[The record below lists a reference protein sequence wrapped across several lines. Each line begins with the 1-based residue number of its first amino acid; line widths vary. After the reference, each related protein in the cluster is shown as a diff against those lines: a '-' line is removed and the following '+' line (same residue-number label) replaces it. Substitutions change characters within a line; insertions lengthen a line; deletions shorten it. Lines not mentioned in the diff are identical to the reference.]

1 MKKDLAIIFGLFL
14 VIALLVVFGQGFSTI
29 GFLTATNQ
37 TQVKKDFVDVRIN
50 SFSVKAKVADLPDE
64 RKKGLSKLDSLP
76 MGEGLFFVFD
86 NPGSYG
92 IWMKD
97 MKFAIDIL
105 WIGEDRKVMAIAI
118 NVPPEPGKKDPE
130 LAVYKPDGNAKYVLE
145 VNAGLV
151 NLNGIKAGDQVNFE
165 L

>member
-1 MKKDLAIIFGLFL
+1 
-14 VIALLVVFGQGFSTI
+14 
-29 GFLTATNQ
+29 
-37 TQVKKDFVDVRIN
+37 
-50 SFSVKAKVADLPDE
+50 
-64 RKKGLSKLDSLP
+64 